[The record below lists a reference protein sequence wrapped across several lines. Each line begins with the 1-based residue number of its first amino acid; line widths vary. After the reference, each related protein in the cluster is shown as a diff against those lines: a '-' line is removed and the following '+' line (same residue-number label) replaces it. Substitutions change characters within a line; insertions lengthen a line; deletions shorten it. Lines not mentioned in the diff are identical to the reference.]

1 MRTSNTNKSFF
12 YNNENENEQKEL
24 EIHKKELDTLKKIH
38 NQSDMINL
46 IGPKNSGKTF
56 LVNEFFKN
64 NESAYFIDAKE
75 IKSIDHLKLIFKN
88 TQKILLFEEATVIEG
103 VVINSTFNS
112 IILKTDEMESIF
124 KIEKADQYEEND
136 VLQIINGQINK
147 IGKIKKNEILD
158 LNCKILNIPKG
169 NLIQKKIISKE
180 IKIIDLIK
188 NNFEKN
194 IENKIIE
201 WIDKNKA
208 KIIESTLIIDNSDL
222 LDLKIQKFLS
232 NKKNIFF
239 SPKIILISRF
249 ELKIKNL
256 EILKLFDLEKEDLK
270 KIFKK
275 RFFFENLNF
284 NDEILNRFLE
294 IAKNYSLKFA
304 LNLLSIFSAHLHA
317 EGKNCNVEE
326 LENILEVYKS

>member
-12 YNNENENEQKEL
+12 YNNENESELKEL

-256 EILKLFDLEKEDLK
+256 EILKLFDLEKEDLN

-304 LNLLSIFSAHLHA
+304 LNLLSIFSAHLHS